1 MLKRWITTLMNT
13 EIEGCFMLIAF
24 GKRECDLPL
33 RAVKALHIE
42 LIICEELLD

>member
-1 MLKRWITTLMNT
+1 ML
-13 EIEGCFMLIAF
+13 FAF

-42 LIICEELLD
+42 LIICEEWLVCLFW